1 MMLERTRM
9 HLLRA
14 LLALG
19 AAVLTQTAAAQA
31 YPARPIRWVVTYP
44 PGGTTDVIARNV
56 AQVVG
61 DSLGVAIV
69 VENKAGAGGVIGM
82 DAVAK
87 SAPDG
92 YTFLVS
98 DASLATA
105 PSLYARVPFDPLKD
119 LVAIG
124 QFVTVPHVIVVN
136 AALPVKDVRDLI
148 AQSRRE
154 PGKLNFSSGGIGS
167 PLHLAGE
174 VFRSATGVEWTHVPY
189 KGANPAIL
197 AVVSG
202 EAQVA
207 APSVPGVLGQIA
219 GGKLRALAVTSPR
232 RLDLLK
238 DVPTVVE
245 LGFPGAQMFGWV
257 GLHAPAG
264 TPSAVLA
271 RMQAAVAQALASPAL
286 QARLSEQG
294 AALASGAPDAYGR
307 LIAEQITLWRK
318 VVAEAGIKPE

>member
-1 MMLERTRM
+1 MVERTRI
-9 HLLRA
+9 HLLGG
-14 LLALG
+14 ALG
-19 AAVLTQTAAAQA
+19 LAAVAQSPRLAAQA

-56 AQVVG
+56 AQAVG
-61 DSLGVAIV
+61 DLLGVAIV
-69 VENKAGAGGVIGM
+69 VENRAGAGGVIGM

-87 SAPDG
+87 AAPDG

-105 PSLYARVPFDPLKD
+105 PSLYAKVPFDPVKD
-119 LVAIG
+119 LTAVG

-136 AALPVKDVRDLI
+136 AGLPVKDVRDLL
-148 AQSRRE
+148 ALAKRE
-154 PGKLNFSSGGIGS
+154 PGRLNFSSGGIGS

-174 VFRSATGVEWTHVPY
+174 VFRAATGIEWTHVPY

-207 APSVPGVLGQIA
+207 APSVPGVIGQIA

-238 DVPTVVE
+238 DVPTVAD
-245 LGFPGAQMFGWV
+245 LGFPRAQMFGWV
-257 GLHAPAG
+257 GLHSPAA
-264 TPSAVLA
+264 TPAAIQA
-271 RMQAAVAQALASPAL
+271 RMQAAVAQALAAPAL
-286 QARLSEQG
+286 QTRLGEQG
-294 AALASGAPDAYGR
+294 ATVTAGSPDDYHR
-307 LIAEQITLWRK
+307 LITDQIALWRR
-318 VVAEAGIKPE
+318 VVADAGIKPE

>member
-1 MMLERTRM
+1 MVERTRI
-9 HLLRA
+9 HLLGTA
-14 LLALG
+14 LALAS
-19 AAVLTQTAAAQA
+19 AALAPRLAAQT

-56 AQVVG
+56 AQAVS
-61 DSLGVAIV
+61 DILGVAIV

-87 SAPDG
+87 AAPDG

-105 PSLYARVPFDPLKD
+105 PSLYAKVPFDPLRD
-119 LVAIG
+119 LTAIG

-136 AALPVKDVRDLI
+136 AGLPVKDVRDLL
-148 AQSRRE
+148 ALSRRE

-174 VFRSATGVEWTHVPY
+174 VFRSATGIEWTHVPY

-207 APSVPGVLGQIA
+207 APSVPGVIGQIA

-238 DVPTVVE
+238 DVPTVTE
-245 LGFPGAQMFGWV
+245 LGFPRAQMFGWV
-257 GLHAPAG
+257 GLHSPAA
-264 TPSAVLA
+264 TPAAIQA
-271 RMQAAVAQALASPAL
+271 RMQAAVAQALAAPAL
-286 QARLSEQG
+286 QARLGEQG
-294 AALASGAPDAYGR
+294 ATVTAGSPDDYNR
-307 LIAEQITLWRK
+307 LITDQIALWRR
-318 VVAEAGIKPE
+318 VVADAGIRPE

>member
-1 MMLERTRM
+1 MVERTRI
-9 HLLRA
+9 HLLGG
-14 LLALG
+14 ALG
-19 AAVLTQTAAAQA
+19 LAAVAQSPRLAAQA

-56 AQVVG
+56 AQAVG
-61 DSLGVAIV
+61 DLLGVAIV
-69 VENKAGAGGVIGM
+69 VENRAGAGGVIGM

-87 SAPDG
+87 AAPDG

-105 PSLYARVPFDPLKD
+105 PSLYAKVPFDPVKD
-119 LVAIG
+119 LTAVG

-136 AALPVKDVRDLI
+136 AGLPVKDVRDLL
-148 AQSRRE
+148 ALAKRE
-154 PGKLNFSSGGIGS
+154 PGRLNFSSGGIGS

-174 VFRSATGVEWTHVPY
+174 VFRAATGIEWTHVPY

-207 APSVPGVLGQIA
+207 APSVPGVIGQIA

-238 DVPTVVE
+238 DVPTVAE
-245 LGFPGAQMFGWV
+245 LGFPRAQMFGWV
-257 GLHAPAG
+257 GLHSPAA
-264 TPSAVLA
+264 TPAAIQA
-271 RMQAAVAQALASPAL
+271 RMQAAVAQALAAPAL
-286 QARLSEQG
+286 QTRLGEQG
-294 AALASGAPDAYGR
+294 ATVTAGSPDDYHR
-307 LIAEQITLWRK
+307 LITDQIALWRR
-318 VVAEAGIKPE
+318 VVADAGIKPE

>member
-1 MMLERTRM
+1 MVERTRI
-9 HLLRA
+9 HLLGTA
-14 LLALG
+14 LALAS
-19 AAVLTQTAAAQA
+19 AALAPRLAAHT

-56 AQVVG
+56 AQAVS
-61 DSLGVAIV
+61 DILGVAIV

-87 SAPDG
+87 AAPDG

-105 PSLYARVPFDPLKD
+105 PSLYAKVPFDPLRD
-119 LVAIG
+119 LTAIG

-136 AALPVKDVRDLI
+136 AGLPVKDVRDLL
-148 AQSRRE
+148 ALAKRE
-154 PGKLNFSSGGIGS
+154 PGRLNFSSGGIGS

-174 VFRSATGVEWTHVPY
+174 VFRAATGVEWTHVPY

-207 APSVPGVLGQIA
+207 APSVPGVIGQIA

-238 DVPTVVE
+238 DVPTVTE
-245 LGFPGAQMFGWV
+245 LGFPRAQMFGWV
-257 GLHAPAG
+257 GLHSPAA
-264 TPSAVLA
+264 TPAAIQA
-271 RMQAAVAQALASPAL
+271 RMQAAVAQALAAPAL
-286 QARLSEQG
+286 QARLGEQG
-294 AALASGAPDAYGR
+294 ATVTAGSPDDYNR
-307 LIAEQITLWRK
+307 LITDQIALWRR
-318 VVAEAGIKPE
+318 VVADAGIRPE

>member
-1 MMLERTRM
+1 
-9 HLLRA
+9 
-14 LLALG
+14 
-19 AAVLTQTAAAQA
+19 
-31 YPARPIRWVVTYP
+31 
-44 PGGTTDVIARNV
+44 V
-56 AQVVG
+56 AF
-61 DSLGVAIV
+61 V

-87 SAPDG
+87 AAPDG

-105 PSLYARVPFDPLKD
+105 PSLYAKVPFDPLRD
-119 LVAIG
+119 LTAIG

-136 AALPVKDVRDLI
+136 AGLPVKDVRDLL
-148 AQSRRE
+148 ALAKRE
-154 PGKLNFSSGGIGS
+154 PGRLNFSSGGIGS

-174 VFRSATGVEWTHVPY
+174 VFRAATGVEWTHVPY

-207 APSVPGVLGQIA
+207 APSVPGVIGQIA

-238 DVPTVVE
+238 DVPTVTE
-245 LGFPGAQMFGWV
+245 LGFPRAQMFGWV
-257 GLHAPAG
+257 GLHSPAA
-264 TPSAVLA
+264 TPAAIQA
-271 RMQAAVAQALASPAL
+271 RMQAAVAQALAAPAL
-286 QARLSEQG
+286 QARLGEQG
-294 AALASGAPDAYGR
+294 ATVTAGSPDDYNR
-307 LIAEQITLWRK
+307 LITDQIALWRR
-318 VVAEAGIKPE
+318 VVADAGIRPE